1 MLLLL
6 MWGWGD
12 PWEIRLEGWCV
23 GALRIALRAPR
34 GAHEDAHVE
43 RCLWRLRGGQ
53 RTETAAETGRVSD
66 SDSVDT
72 AVSIYS
78 KIYPVG
84 SVCGSRECSIQ
95 RCDPHSSQIT
105 SATDL
110 RFYRIGDRDL
120 YDTNYYL

>member
-1 MLLLL
+1 V
-6 MWGWGD
+6 
-12 PWEIRLEGWCV
+12 E
-23 GALRIALRAPR
+23 APR
-34 GAHEDAHVE
+34 WTENRD
-43 RCLWRLRGGQ
+43 GGRDWSGQ
-53 RTETAAETGRVSD
+53 SD

-110 RFYRIGDRDL
+110 RFY
-120 YDTNYYL
+120 